1 MRKTNSSTIK
11 ARKFLQTNPDIKG
24 ADLARKFSIAMPTAY
39 KLKKER
45 TVSDIVHEITL
56 GMEKRRLTEQ
66 DKIDID
72 LEIHNDEEIN
82 GVSGARYTFMDTSP
96 RIADLVNSPPHYRV
110 GGIETIDFIEA
121 KQLGYHLGNVVK
133 YVSRADHKGNKKQDL
148 EKAKWYLERAIET
161 L

>member
-1 MRKTNSSTIK
+1 MRKMNSGTVK
-11 ARKFLQTNPDIKG
+11 ARKFLQTNPDTKG
-24 ADLARKFSIAMPTAY
+24 ADLARKFNIAMPTAY

-45 TVSDIVHEITL
+45 TVADIAYEITL
-56 GMEKRRLTEQ
+56 GMGKRRLTEQ
-66 DKIDID
+66 DKININT
-72 LEIHNDEEIN
+72 EINNDEEIV

-96 RIADLVNSPPHYRV
+96 RVADLVNSPPHYKV